1 MMCGSCGVD
10 APSGVVSHDSEV
22 HTSFTCDT
30 CDHES
35 TAVVWMDNSTGYQC
49 QRCDKV
55 FGPWDY
61 GWPPDCCAVD
71 ESIYLHPF
79 EA

>member
-1 MMCGSCGVD
+1 
-10 APSGVVSHDSEV
+10 
-22 HTSFTCDT
+22 
-30 CDHES
+30 
-35 TAVVWMDNSTGYQC
+35 MDNSTGYQC

-61 GWPPDCCAVD
+61 GWPPDCCKAEAERVCAD
-71 ESIYLHPF
+71 ESIYLHLI